1 MSTDQVHLE
10 RRGSQRFDFQ
20 LPLVVRLAGIDR
32 EGYGFTQDLSGRGVF
47 FYTDFEVA
55 EGGAVELTLVMP
67 SEITLTEN
75 MRVRCRG
82 QVDG

>member
-10 RRGSQRFDFQ
+10 RRASQRFDFQ

-47 FYTDFEVA
+47 
-55 EGGAVELTLVMP
+55 
-67 SEITLTEN
+67 S
-75 MRVRCRG
+75 
-82 QVDG
+82 